1 MLNSIDNVVNTI
13 SGILYKPYV
22 VPLILVLAGLYFTF
36 RLKFVQ
42 IRLFPVFLY

>member
-22 VPLILVLAGLYFTF
+22 VQLNKNI
-36 RLKFVQ
+36 
-42 IRLFPVFLY
+42 IELFFIY